1 MRAAALVGLAL
12 LCAAPLHGQEEDRWQ
27 ATLNDGK
34 ILWELRL
41 VCLRNDTLVLRGGDS
56 TYTLPITQLDE
67 LRLVQKSERR
77 ATAEVNRYGGVL
89 GGADDEVYRLTLY
102 TLEERRRIVEQL
114 FQMHPP
120 DGQ

>member
-1 MRAAALVGLAL
+1 MRAGALVGLAL
-12 LCAAPLHGQEEDRWQ
+12 LCATPLHAQEEDRWQ
-27 ATLNDGK
+27 VTLADGT

-41 VCLRNDTLVLRGGDS
+41 VRLRNDTLVLRRGDS
-56 TYTLPITQLDE
+56 TYSFPITQLDE

-102 TLEERRRIVEQL
+102 TPEERRRIVEQV
-114 FQMHPP
+114 FRMHPP
-120 DGQ
+120 DGH